1 MSKTESFLIDSYGR
15 KITYLRVSVTDR
27 CNLRCLYCMPRK
39 SFKWIPH
46 DNILRFEEIVRLSSI
61 LVKMG
66 IKKIRLTGGEP
77 LVRKGFSNLVKELS
91 TIKGLEKICLTTNG
105 TLLSQYAQKLYEAG
119 LRHINISIDSLN
131 PKTYAQITGQDA
143 LKEVLT
149 ALDQVERLGFNPIKI
164 NCVVLKGINDKDVVD
179 LAALSIKR
187 PFQIRF
193 IEFMSIGNNNSWTPD
208 MFVSSED
215 TKRLIEEKLGSLSVV
230 SKKTGRG
237 PAQIFKLDG
246 ARGEIGFISPLSHH
260 FCATCNRI
268 RLTADG
274 KLRLCLFSDKEW
286 EVLSLLRDNVSD
298 KELEEFFRKA
308 IKAKP
313 MEHFGDV
320 IHVPTCRKNMSKIGG

>member
-15 KITYLRVSVTDR
+15 KITYLRISVTDR

-39 SFKWIPH
+39 SFRWIPH
-46 DNILRFEEIVRLSSI
+46 DNILRFEEIIHLSSI

-91 TIKGLEKICLTTNG
+91 ELEGLEKICLTTNA
-105 TLLSQYAQKLYEAG
+105 TLLSNYAQRLYDAG
-119 LRHINISIDSLN
+119 LRHINISLDSLN
-131 PKTYAQITGQDA
+131 PKIYAQITGQDA

-149 ALDQVERLGFNPIKI
+149 ALDQVEKLGFNPIKI

-193 IEFMSIGNNNSWTPD
+193 IEFMSIGNDNSWTPD

-215 TKRLIEEKLGSLSVV
+215 TMKAIEERLGRLTPV

-237 PAQIFKLDG
+237 PAQIFKLEG
-246 ARGEIGFISPLSHH
+246 SQGEIGFISPLSHH

-274 KLRLCLFSDKEW
+274 RLRLCLFSDQEW
-286 EVLSLLRDNVSD
+286 DVLSLLRANVSNE
-298 KELEEFFRKA
+298 ELEGFFRKA

-320 IHVPTCRKNMSKIGG
+320 SHVPTCQRNMSKIGG